1 LSALQL
7 LLQDLDE
14 VLSQDIP
21 RLMEQLPTSDVRTK
35 AEREMAALLHT
46 PSPLQ
51 FDDMAPP
58 PQQGPAGA
66 SPLSTGNGNAYTSRV
81 IVVRGRIYGVLIA
94 ASTQYCVTSQHS
106 IDDVAVLQV
115 TAVIVADR
123 QCTVTDQ

>member
-1 LSALQL
+1 VLSVNSDQL
-7 LLQDLDE
+7 LTAATAAYTVCALQDLDE

-66 SPLSTGNGNAYTSRV
+66 SPLSTGKHV
-81 IVVRGRIYGVLIA
+81 FIVEVVVCL
-94 ASTQYCVTSQHS
+94 
-106 IDDVAVLQV
+106 
-115 TAVIVADR
+115 
-123 QCTVTDQ
+123 

>member
-1 LSALQL
+1 LLLLPVLLLLLPVLLL

-58 PQQGPAGA
+58 QQGPAGA
-66 SPLSTGNGNAYTSRV
+66 SPLSTGN
-81 IVVRGRIYGVLIA
+81 VLHA
-94 ASTQYCVTSQHS
+94 
-106 IDDVAVLQV
+106 
-115 TAVIVADR
+115 
-123 QCTVTDQ
+123 